1 MSMTA
6 EGLRIS
12 RLLERA
18 GEAARAPRCETV
30 VGGTA
35 RSMPVQ
41 VRRVTRDR
49 QGRRIVECWTESTMG
64 GAR

>member
-1 MSMTA
+1 MNLTA
-6 EGLRIS
+6 TGLRIS

-18 GEAARAPRCETV
+18 GEAAMAPRRGTV

-41 VRRVTRDR
+41 VRRESRDSR
-49 QGRRIVECWTESTMG
+49 GRRIVERWTETPG

>member
-12 RLLERA
+12 RLLTRA
-18 GEAARAPRCETV
+18 GEVARAPRCGSM

-35 RSMPVQ
+35 RSMPPVQ

-49 QGRRIVECWTESTMG
+49 QGRRIVECWTEPTG

>member
-1 MSMTA
+1 MSMPA
-6 EGLRIS
+6 KSLRIS
-12 RLLERA
+12 RLLLGA
-18 GEAARAPRCETV
+18 GEVARAPRRESV

-35 RSMPVQ
+35 RSMLVQ

-49 QGRRIVECWTESTMG
+49 QGRRIVECWTETTG

>member
-12 RLLERA
+12 RLLQRA
-18 GEAARAPRCETV
+18 GEVARAPRCGTV

-35 RSMPVQ
+35 RNMPVQ
-41 VRRVTRDR
+41 VRCVTRDSR
-49 QGRRIVECWTESTMG
+49 GRRIVECWTESTG